1 MDRSPSPEPRMRIA
15 LMTDLHANWR
25 AFEACLDHA
34 RSLHPDR
41 LVFLGDFIG
50 YGPEPNEVV
59 ERVMR
64 EVEHGAVAVLGNH
77 DQALAETRES
87 MISDAEIA
95 LAWTRGQLGTE
106 AREFLTSLPMGV
118 EDGNRL
124 YVHASPQTSPAWIY
138 VNDGATAK
146 RALEA
151 SQAQLVFCGHTHI
164 PAAYSI
170 TATGRLISFQ
180 PVPSVP
186 IPLTRHRQW
195 LNVVGAVGQSRD
207 GDPAASYA
215 LLDTD
220 RSEITH
226 LRVPYDVE
234 AAAAA
239 ILQAGLPPALA
250 ARLQKGL

>member
-1 MDRSPSPEPRMRIA
+1 MRIA

-41 LVFLGDFIG
+41 LVLLGDFVG
-50 YGPEPNEVV
+50 YGPEPNQVV
-59 ERVMR
+59 ERVMH
-64 EVEHGAVAVLGNH
+64 EVEQGAIAVLGNH
-77 DQALAETRES
+77 DQALAEARES

-95 LAWTRGQLGTE
+95 IAWTRGRLGPE
-106 AREFLTSLPMGV
+106 AREFLSNLPMSA
-118 EDGNRL
+118 EDDNRL

-138 VNDGATAK
+138 VNDESTAK

-164 PAAYSI
+164 SALYGVS
-170 TATGRLISFQ
+170 ATGQLISFQ
-180 PVPSVP
+180 PIPSVP
-186 IPLTRHRQW
+186 VPLTRHRRW

-207 GDPAASYA
+207 GNPAASYA

-234 AAAAA
+234 ATATA
-239 ILQAGLPPALA
+239 ILQAGLPPTLA